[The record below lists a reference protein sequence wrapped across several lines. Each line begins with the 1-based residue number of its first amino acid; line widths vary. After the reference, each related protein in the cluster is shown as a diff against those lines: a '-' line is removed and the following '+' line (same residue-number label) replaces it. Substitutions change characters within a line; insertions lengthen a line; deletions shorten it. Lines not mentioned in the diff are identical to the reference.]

1 MPMSSAFAKRLY
13 RNLPAIAEKF
23 GTPFHIY
30 DERGINQTC
39 EALKLAFTGVRGFK
53 EHYAVK
59 ALPNPAI
66 LKIMQGHGFGF
77 D

>member
-1 MPMSSAFAKRLY
+1 MPMSSSFKNRLY
-13 RNLPAIAEKF
+13 PILEEIVDHF

-30 DERGINQTC
+30 DENGIRDTGQILIDTFSH
-39 EALKLAFTGVRGFK
+39 LKGFK
-53 EHYAVK
+53 EYYAVK

-66 LKIMQGHGFGF
+66 LKIMT